1 MNRLKFLAALITL
14 LVNSLIA
21 QEKIQTGIATYYN
34 IVNNPNGISFTST
47 WKLYFDSN
55 TSMYIK
61 SKETNPIHKPK
72 EEIRGATTIRTEIKI
87 LKSKKPSFYFSDL
100 NKKELVFRETVSQEL
115 YTIKDSIETIPWKL
129 HDEFKKVGI
138 YQCQKATAPF
148 RGREYTVWFTT
159 EVPISYGPWKLRGL
173 PGLIVEATDKTNKY
187 KYEIAKIE
195 LGVKPLVV
203 KEKLVIPDDVKKIQS
218 MSVYIDAI
226 KNEYENT
233 MARARTSLPKGA
245 RLAQDHE
252 CDRCP
257 KRNNRTKELYN

>member
-1 MNRLKFLAALITL
+1 MNKLNFLITL
-14 LVNSLIA
+14 IILLGNTVIA
-21 QEKIQTGIATYYN
+21 QEKIKTGVVTYYN

-61 SKETNPIHKPK
+61 SKETKAINTPK
-72 EEIRGATTIRTEIKI
+72 EEVRGATTIRTEIKV
-87 LKSKKPSFYFSDL
+87 LKSKKTPFYFSDL
-100 NKKELVFRETVSQEL
+100 DKKELVFRETVSQEL

-129 HDEFKKVGI
+129 HDEFKKVGM
-138 YQCQKATAPF
+138 YQCQKATTPF

-173 PGLIVEATDKTNKY
+173 PGLIMEATDQTNKF

-195 LGVKPLVV
+195 LGVNPLVV
-203 KEKLVIPDDVKKIQS
+203 KEKLVIPDDVKKIQP

-233 MARARTSLPKGA
+233 MARARVSLPKGA
-245 RLAQDHE
+245 RLAEDHE
-252 CDRCP
+252 CDGCP